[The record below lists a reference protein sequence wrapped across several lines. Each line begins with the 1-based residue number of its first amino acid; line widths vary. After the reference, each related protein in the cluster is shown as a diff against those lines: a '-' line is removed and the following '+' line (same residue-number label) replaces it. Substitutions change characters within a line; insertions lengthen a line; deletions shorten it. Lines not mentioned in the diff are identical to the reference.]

1 MSFDGKDAQGPAGP
15 PPEPDR
21 WFFYP
26 WEKRFQRLV
35 SPFEE
40 FIERE
45 TTSGLVL
52 IAGTIVAL
60 LLANSVFRDAY
71 ETFMHTRMGITVGA
85 WSLHMDLLHWINE
98 GLMVVFFFVVGLE
111 IRREIYR
118 GELSEWRRAALP
130 VVAALGGVLAPVAI
144 YLAIAGGPATRSGW
158 AVPMATDIAFAVGIL
173 TLLGKRVPPALR
185 VLLLAVAVIDDLEAI
200 LVIALFYS
208 SGISLGG
215 LGVTAIGVLG
225 LFALRW
231 LGVRAKP
238 AYVVPGVVVWAGVY
252 AAGIHPTIA
261 GVLVGVLTPVRPWL
275 GPEGLVNGVRHEV
288 DRLSK
293 VPTGDVSA
301 HQLSETVRRVEFA
314 SREAMAPADSLIE
327 ALHPWVAFV
336 IMPVFALAN
345 AGVAVSVAELDET
358 SWSLIAAIGL
368 GLIVGKPLGIFLASW
383 ALLRVRLGTLP
394 TGMTM
399 KHVAVLGVVGGVGFT
414 MALFIA
420 QLAFADAHRLGAAKL
435 GVLAA
440 SAGAASLAVLL
451 GRLLLSSVPSPGAAP
466 TADEAEGS

>member
-1 MSFDGKDAQGPAGP
+1 MASQTIPPMAVPPGP
-15 PPEPDR
+15 PEAWEPLQR
-21 WFFYP
+21 IA
-26 WEKRFQRLV
+26 RFAGRPLER
-35 SPFEE
+35 FLR
-40 FIERE
+40 IEAA
-45 TTSGLVL
+45 SGILLL
-52 IAGTIVAL
+52 IAAACAL
-60 LLANSVFRDAY
+60 AWANSPWADSYVRFWNAPIGVRFGGLAF
-71 ETFMHTRMGITVGA
+71 ERSLA
-85 WSLHMDLLHWINE
+85 WVVND

-440 SAGAASLAVLL
+440 SAGAAILAVLL